1 MAKLNLTM
9 EHLEAAV
16 LGGCVLGGGGGVAP
30 TVEAGARPDCLA
42 LLSSSRTG

>member
-16 LGGCVLGGGGGVAP
+16 LGGCVLGGGGG
-30 TVEAGARPDCLA
+30 GIHGK
-42 LLSSSRTG
+42 RT